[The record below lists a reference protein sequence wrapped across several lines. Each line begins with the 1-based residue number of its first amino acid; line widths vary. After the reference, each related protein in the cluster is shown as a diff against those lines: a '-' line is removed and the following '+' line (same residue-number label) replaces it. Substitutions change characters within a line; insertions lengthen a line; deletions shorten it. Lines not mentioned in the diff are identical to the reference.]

1 MKLLNLMK
9 WTGCAV
15 GALLLSVTASGQY
28 KPPVPAG
35 FVRLDAD
42 EIQVG
47 NIYGDPNKPGLYVIR
62 NRFMP
67 GQGSR
72 PHYHNQDRY
81 VTVIKGT
88 WWVALGPDGDTY
100 TPDKMTPMK
109 PGSFV
114 FHPAYGHHYDGA
126 KDEEVIVQIMGM
138 GPVTTTNLESG
149 LGSGRQGGRGN
160 STGGGGGSAPGAR

>member
-1 MKLLNLMK
+1 MKPTNATK
-9 WTGCAV
+9 WAV
-15 GALLLSVTASGQY
+15 GAACVVLVSITASGQY
-28 KPPVPAG
+28 RPAVPPG

-47 NIYGDPNKPGLYVIR
+47 NIYGDPNKPGMYVVR

-67 GQGSR
+67 GQGS
-72 PHYHNQDRY
+72 Q
-81 VTVIKGT
+81 
-88 WWVALGPDGDTY
+88 
-100 TPDKMTPMK
+100 

-149 LGSGRQGGRGN
+149 RGRG
-160 STGGGGGSAPGAR
+160 TAGGQGK